1 MAKQTSKRVA
11 AVYAE
16 ALYEAAAG
24 ANAQAAARADVE
36 SLQQVLQEY
45 PKFGRLL
52 ADPKMDLDARDGA
65 IRRTFEGRVNAMTLN
80 FLLVLN
86 RRWRMGGLGAIL
98 GAYVELDNVR
108 RLGRRD
114 VEVVSATD
122 LDGGLLEQIRQGI
135 AKWGGFEP
143 VVRVKQDAS
152 LLGGLMIRIGD
163 QQVDATV
170 KGQLERLRRELKK
183 GFEGRITQAVPE
195 A

>member
-1 MAKQTSKRVA
+1 MAKQTTKRVA

-36 SLQQVLQEY
+36 SLQKVLQEY

-52 ADPKMDLDARDGA
+52 ADPKGDLQAREEML
-65 IRRTFEGRVNAMTLN
+65 RRTFEGRVEAMTLN
-80 FLLVLN
+80 FLLVLS
-86 RRWRMGGLGAIL
+86 RRWRLGDLAAIL
-98 GAYVELDNVR
+98 GAYVELDNAR
-108 RLGRRD
+108 RLGRRE

-135 AKWGGFEP
+135 ASWGGFEP
-143 VVRVKQDAS
+143 VVRVKQDPS

-170 KGQLERLRRELKK
+170 KGQLERLREQLKK
-183 GFEGRITQAVPE
+183 GFEGRVTEVSL
-195 A
+195 